1 MTSHKLHAAGLAW
14 AMVIAAP
21 LATAQVTYVE
31 PVVPAF
37 ASETTVPPRGDDR
50 LGSALSDNR
59 LSAQRGG
66 QDAQLSEI
74 KAKSTVSEN
83 SAHHLTT
90 GTNTITEGAFGHV
103 SGMPMVIQNSGNNVS
118 IQNSTVLNLQLR

>member
-14 AMVIAAP
+14 AMVITAP

-37 ASETTVPPRGDDR
+37 ASETTVPPRADDR

>member
-1 MTSHKLHAAGLAW
+1 MTSHKLHAAVLAS

-21 LATAQVTYVE
+21 LAKAEVTYVE
-31 PVVPAF
+31 PVVPAS
-37 ASETTVPPRGDDR
+37 ASVPPLADDR

-66 QDAQLSEI
+66 QDAQLGEI
-74 KAKSTVSEN
+74 KAKSTVSDN

-90 GTNTITEGAFGHV
+90 GTNTITEGAFGHINGV
-103 SGMPMVIQNSGNNVS
+103 TTVFQTSGNNVS
-118 IQNSTVLNLQLR
+118 MQNSTILNLQLR

>member
-37 ASETTVPPRGDDR
+37 ASETAVPPRADDR

-74 KAKSTVSEN
+74 KAKSTVSDN

-90 GTNTITEGAFGHV
+90 GNNTVTEGAFGQM
-103 SGMPMVIQNSGNNVS
+103 SGMGTLIQNSGNNVS

>member
-1 MTSHKLHAAGLAW
+1 MTSHKLRAAVLAS
-14 AMVIAAP
+14 AMVVATP
-21 LATAQVTYVE
+21 LATAEVTYVE
-31 PVVPAF
+31 PVIPAF
-37 ASETTVPPRGDDR
+37 VSTTVAPHADDR

-74 KAKSTVSEN
+74 KAKSTVTDN

-90 GTNTITEGAFGHV
+90 GTNSISDGAFGQM

>member
-1 MTSHKLHAAGLAW
+1 MMSCRLHAVLLAS
-14 AMVIAAP
+14 AALIAPPPAAAEGTDLAAAIAASA
-21 LATAQVTYVE
+21 ATATPSV
-31 PVVPAF
+31 
-37 ASETTVPPRGDDR
+37 DDR
-50 LGSALSDNR
+50 LGSALSDTR

-74 KAKSTVSEN
+74 KAKSTVTDN

>member
-1 MTSHKLHAAGLAW
+1 MTSHKLLAAVLAS

-21 LATAQVTYVE
+21 RATAEVTYVD
-31 PVVPAF
+31 PVIPGT
-37 ASETTVPPRGDDR
+37 ASATTVAPRADDR

-74 KAKSTVSEN
+74 KAKSTVTDN

-90 GTNTITEGAFGHV
+90 GTNSITEGAFGNV